1 MSVRFD
7 SGVGNAV
14 PNRFSLSVVIG
25 VALLLVPVL
34 FVAANVLEYE
44 LGIPIG
50 WNPFRAIFSSDGS
63 SSLAFLVNSLIVLG
77 PIIGIV
83 ALAAPLIRVRWKTE
97 DWEMAMTVTVQRSGL
112 VRLWIIV
119 FGMITIA
126 TLVTY
131 LVAENLPCL
140 LGRQTTC

>member
-1 MSVRFD
+1 M
-7 SGVGNAV
+7 
-14 PNRFSLSVVIG
+14 PKHFSLRVVIG
-25 VALLLVPVL
+25 VALFPVPVL
-34 FVAANVLEYE
+34 FIAANVLEYE

-50 WNPFRAIFSSDGS
+50 WSPFRAIFSSDGS

-97 DWEMAMTVTVQRSGL
+97 DREMAMTGTVQRSGL
-112 VRLWIIV
+112 IRLWIIA
-119 FGMITIA
+119 FCMITIA
-126 TLVTY
+126 TLGPY

-140 LGRQTTC
+140 LGQQTTC

>member
-14 PNRFSLSVVIG
+14 PKRFSLSVVIG
-25 VALLLVPVL
+25 VALLPVPVL

-63 SSLAFLVNSLIVLG
+63 S
-77 PIIGIV
+77 
-83 ALAAPLIRVRWKTE
+83 
-97 DWEMAMTVTVQRSGL
+97 
-112 VRLWIIV
+112 
-119 FGMITIA
+119 
-126 TLVTY
+126 
-131 LVAENLPCL
+131 
-140 LGRQTTC
+140 